1 MFTVEES
8 HKIRVE
14 LENGENAQQQGFE
27 GRARVCF
34 RRAAGI
40 ALSAF
45 LKAKKVQ
52 VPKNVISVL
61 ETTRT
66 IPDLPPSIYPLIE
79 HLLIRVDGD
88 YHLPKGIDLASDTHH
103 LIDLLQDEWVER

>member
-14 LENGENAQQQGFE
+14 LEHGENAQRQGFE

-40 ALSAF
+40 ALSTF
-45 LKAKKVQ
+45 LKGKNIP
-52 VPKNVISVL
+52 VPKNYISVL
-61 ETTRT
+61 ETAQT
-66 IPDLPPSIYPLIE
+66 IADLPPSIYPLIV
-79 HLLIRVDGD
+79 HLLLRVNSDF
-88 YHLPKGIDLASDTHH
+88 HLPTGIDLASDTRR
-103 LIDLLQDEWVER
+103 LINLLQDEWVE